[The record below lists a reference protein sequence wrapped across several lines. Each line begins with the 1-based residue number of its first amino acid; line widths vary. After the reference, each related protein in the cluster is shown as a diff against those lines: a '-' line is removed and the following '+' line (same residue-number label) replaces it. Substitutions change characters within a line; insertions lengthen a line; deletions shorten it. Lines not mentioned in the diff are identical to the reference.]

1 MKRVVLL
8 VLAALVLGGFA
19 AYGTYQVQNQADVRA
34 LSKFQT
40 TEVLVTKV
48 DVPALTSI
56 ADAQAAGMIEKV
68 KYPTEY
74 LPLSSLRAIDSTN
87 SNDLAFTA
95 LPAGHL
101 ILAGDF
107 GVQSNRGSSLVIPA
121 GYTALSLD
129 LSIANRTGGFLQPG
143 RRVALVSSVPS
154 SAAAKSTFS
163 TKTLFS
169 GLQVLAV
176 GQNTVNGLSLTQTAD
191 NTQNVVTLAVRPS
204 DVTSVLNAVQSGNIS
219 LVLLSTGTQVPL
231 DIVTT
236 K

>member
-1 MKRVVLL
+1 MKRLITLILVALL
-8 VLAALVLGGFA
+8 LGGFA
-19 AYGTYQVQNQADVRA
+19 AFGTFQVQSQADERA
-34 LSKFQT
+34 LAKFAT
-40 TEVLVTKV
+40 TEVLVTKL

-68 KYPTEY
+68 KFPTQY
-74 LPLSSLRAIDSTN
+74 LPRESLRPVESIN
-87 SNDLAFTA
+87 SNDLAFSA

-107 GVQSNRGSSLVIPA
+107 GIQSNRGNSLVIPA
-121 GYTALSLD
+121 GFTALALD
-129 LSIANRTGGFLQPG
+129 LSVANRAGGFLQPG

-154 SAAAKSTFS
+154 NPTSKTAFTTS
-163 TKTLFS
+163 TLFS

-191 NTQNVVTLAVRPS
+191 NSQNVVTLAVRPV
-204 DVTSVLNAVQSGNIS
+204 DVTTILNAVQSGTIS
-219 LVLLSTGTQVPL
+219 LVLLSQGTQVPL
-231 DIVTT
+231 DSSTS